1 MSAAKASQASQAIK
15 TAIKAFITAPSK
27 YESNKNLCKW
37 FLMQTSKN
45 AYPLGLGEAYH
56 YSYQVNCTD
65 TFHNA
70 HTAYKLHAIMQC
82 LGNPDMLL
90 NTLNIDRSMLESYK
104 DTLIESF
111 SISHLKLLL
120 SSFNIDRSYLNKLSH
135 LLLNIDRMLYDYD
148 NDML

>member
-15 TAIKAFITAPSK
+15 TALKAFITDPSK

-45 AYPLGLGEAYH
+45 AYA
-56 YSYQVNCTD
+56 YSYQVTLTD

-120 SSFNIDRSYLNKLSH
+120 SSFNTDRSYKNKLSH
-135 LLLNIDRMLYDYD
+135 LLSMLDRMLYDYD